1 MSSVFQRFMQDQHD
15 ENKINSRDNS
25 NPHYVGFCMED
36 FVDLVIEHQVFIQD
50 IELKA
55 INILVPY
62 Q

>member
-1 MSSVFQRFMQDQHD
+1 MQDQHD
-15 ENKINSRDNS
+15 ENKINSRDNG

-50 IELKA
+50 TEIKA
-55 INILVPY
+55 TNISVPY